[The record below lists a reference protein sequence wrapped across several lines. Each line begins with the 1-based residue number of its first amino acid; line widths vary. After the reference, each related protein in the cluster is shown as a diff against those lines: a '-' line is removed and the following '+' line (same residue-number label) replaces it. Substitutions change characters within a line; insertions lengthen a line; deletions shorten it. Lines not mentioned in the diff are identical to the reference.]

1 MRRPSGPGFRI
12 REDAVMVNKT
22 RTWTALAGTMVIIAA
37 SACSS
42 TASPSKAGGGST
54 VAGKIAF
61 LMPCSTCAARFETQD
76 KPGFIKAVQ
85 KLDPSIQVIANNAQG
100 SDATQISQ
108 AESAITNGAKVIV
121 ISPLDETTG
130 KAIVAKAAA
139 AKIPVIAYDGL
150 LTGAKINF
158 YVSFDPAQVGN
169 MQGQFVVAH
178 AARGSN
184 IVMINGDQTADTG
197 RHFKQGALAALNP
210 AFQSGAL
217 KLAYTADT
225 PQFDPSKAQQE
236 MEAALTRLSNKV
248 GGVLVANDGMAAG
261 VVAALMAQ
269 HLAGKAIVTGQ
280 DATVAGLQR
289 ILTGTQSMTVY
300 KSIPA
305 EAQAAAVVAVGLIRG
320 RSNAVSSVAKT
331 TVSNGAGNVPSL
343 LLQPVVITKSNV
355 SVVVNDGGASWKQVC
370 AGIPAADCPQS

>member
-1 MRRPSGPGFRI
+1 
-12 REDAVMVNKT
+12 
-22 RTWTALAGTMVIIAA
+22 
-37 SACSS
+37 
-42 TASPSKAGGGST
+42 
-54 VAGKIAF
+54 
-61 LMPCSTCAARFETQD
+61 
-76 KPGFIKAVQ
+76 
-85 KLDPSIQVIANNAQG
+85 
-100 SDATQISQ
+100 
-108 AESAITNGAKVIV
+108 
-121 ISPLDETTG
+121 
-130 KAIVAKAAA
+130 
-139 AKIPVIAYDGL
+139 
-150 LTGAKINF
+150 
-158 YVSFDPAQVGN
+158 VSFDPAQVGK
-169 MQGQFVVAH
+169 MQGQFVVGH
-178 AARGSN
+178 AAKGSN

-210 AFQSGAL
+210 AFHSGAL

-269 HLAGKAIVTGQ
+269 HLAGKAVVTGQ

-305 EAQAAAVVAVGLIRG
+305 EAQAAAVVAVGMIRG
-320 RSNAVSSVAKT
+320 KANAVSSVAKT

-370 AGIPAADCPQS
+370 AGIPAADCPRS

>member
-22 RTWTALAGTMVIIAA
+22 RTWTALAGAMVIIAA

-42 TASPSKAGGGST
+42 TASPSKAGAGST

-169 MQGQFVVAH
+169 MPGQFVVAH

-217 KLAYTADT
+217 KLGYTADT

-320 RSNAVSSVAKT
+320 KSNAVRSVAKT

>member
-1 MRRPSGPGFRI
+1 MKNR
-12 REDAVMVNKT
+12 M
-22 RTWTALAGTMVIIAA
+22 WTALAGAAVVIAA
-37 SACSS
+37 AACSS
-42 TASPSKAGGGST
+42 SPSANPSKPGTANAA
-54 VAGKIAF
+54 AGKIAF

-76 KPGFIKAVQ
+76 KPDFISAVR

-108 AESAITNGAKVIV
+108 AEDAITNGATVIV

-158 YVSFDPAQVGN
+158 YVSFDPAQVGR
-169 MQGQFVVAH
+169 MQGQFVAGH
-178 AARGSN
+178 APRGSN

-197 RHFKQGALAALNP
+197 RAFKAGALEGLDP
-210 AFQSGAL
+210 AFHSGAL

-225 PQFDPSKAQQE
+225 ALFDPSKAQQE
-236 MEAALTRLSNKV
+236 MEAALTRLADKV

-261 VVAALMAQ
+261 VVAALTAQ
-269 HLAGKAIVTGQ
+269 HLAGKVVVTGQ

-289 ILTGTQSMTVY
+289 ILTGTQTMTVY

-305 EAQAAAVVAVGLIRG
+305 EAQAAAQVAVGLIQG
-320 RSNAVSSVAKT
+320 KPGAVSSVAKT
-331 TVSNGAGNVPSL
+331 TVNNGAGNVPSL
-343 LLQPVVITKSNV
+343 LLQPQVITKSNV
-355 SVVVNDGGASWKQVC
+355 SAVVNDGGASWAAVC
-370 AGIPAADCPQS
+370 TGIPAADCPRS

>member
-1 MRRPSGPGFRI
+1 
-12 REDAVMVNKT
+12 MVNKI
-22 RTWTALAGTMVIIAA
+22 RMWTALAGAMVIIAA

-42 TASPSKAGGGST
+42 TASPSKTGAGST

-76 KPGFIKAVQ
+76 KPDFIKAVH

-108 AESAITNGAKVIV
+108 AEDAITNGAKVIV

-158 YVSFDPAQVGN
+158 YVSFDPTLVGK
-169 MQGQFVVAH
+169 MQGQFISAH
-178 AARGSN
+178 APKGSN

-197 RHFKQGALAALNP
+197 RHFKQGALDALNP
-210 AFQSGAL
+210 AFHSGVL

-225 PQFDPSKAQQE
+225 ALFDPSKAQQE
-236 MEAALTRLSNKV
+236 MEAALTKLSDKV

-261 VVAALMAQ
+261 VVAALTAQ
-269 HLAGKAIVTGQ
+269 HLAGKVVVTGQ

-289 ILTGTQSMTVY
+289 ILTGTQTMTVY
-300 KSIPA
+300 KSIPQ
-305 EAQAAAVVAVGLIRG
+305 EAQTAADVAVGLIQG
-320 RSNAVSSVAKT
+320 KANAVSSVAKT
-331 TVSNGAGNVPSL
+331 TVNNGAGNVPSL
-343 LLQPVVITKSNV
+343 LLQPQVITKSSV
-355 SVVVNDGGASWKQVC
+355 SIVVKDGGATWSAVC
-370 AGIPAADCPQS
+370 AGIPAADCPGS

>member
-210 AFQSGAL
+210 AFHSGAL

-320 RSNAVSSVAKT
+320 KSNAVSSVAKT

>member
-1 MRRPSGPGFRI
+1 
-12 REDAVMVNKT
+12 MVNRT
-22 RTWTALAGTMVIIAA
+22 RMWAALAGAIVIIAA

-42 TASPSKAGGGST
+42 SAGPSKAGAGNTTG
-54 VAGKIAF
+54 GKIAF

-100 SDATQISQ
+100 SDATQIAQ
-108 AESAITNGAKVIV
+108 AENAITNGAKVIV

-139 AKIPVIAYDGL
+139 ARIPVIAYDGL

-158 YVSFDPAQVGN
+158 YVSFDPAQVGKL
-169 MQGQFVVAH
+169 QGQFVADH

-197 RHFKQGALAALNP
+197 RHFKQGALDALGP
-210 AFQSGAL
+210 AFHSGAV
-217 KLAYTADT
+217 KLGYTADT

-236 MEAALTRLSNKV
+236 MEAALTRLANKV

-269 HLAGKAIVTGQ
+269 HLAGRAVVTGQ

-305 EAQAAAVVAVGLIRG
+305 EAQAAAAVAVGLIRG
-320 RSNAVSSVAKT
+320 KSDAISSVAKT
-331 TVSNGAGNVPSL
+331 TVSNGAGNVPAL
-343 LLQPVVITKSNV
+343 LLQPLVITKSNV
-355 SVVVNDGGASWKQVC
+355 SAVVSDGGASWNQVC
-370 AGIPAADCPQS
+370 AGIPASACPRR

>member
-1 MRRPSGPGFRI
+1 VVIMKNR
-12 REDAVMVNKT
+12 M
-22 RTWTALAGTMVIIAA
+22 WTALAGAIVVIAA
-37 SACSS
+37 GACSS
-42 TASPSKAGGGST
+42 QNPSPSSAGTSNAA
-54 VAGKIAF
+54 AGKIAF

-76 KPGFIKAVQ
+76 KPDFINAVR

-108 AESAITNGAKVIV
+108 AEDAITNGAKVIV

-158 YVSFDPAQVGN
+158 YVSFDPAQVGR
-169 MQGQFVVAH
+169 MQGQFIVGH
-178 AARGSN
+178 AAKGSN

-197 RHFKQGALAALNP
+197 RAFKKGALEALAP
-210 AFQSGAL
+210 AFHSGAL

-225 PQFDPSKAQQE
+225 ALFDPSKAQQE

-261 VVAALMAQ
+261 VVAALTAQ
-269 HLAGKAIVTGQ
+269 HLAGKVAVTGQ

-300 KSIPA
+300 KSIPQ
-305 EAQAAAVVAVGLIRG
+305 EAQAAAEVAVALIQG
-320 RSNAVSSVAKT
+320 KPGAVSSVAKT
-331 TVSNGAGNVPSL
+331 TVNNGAGNVPSL
-343 LLQPVVITKSNV
+343 LLQPQVITKSNV
-355 SVVVNDGGASWKQVC
+355 SIVVNDGGASWNAVC
-370 AGIPAADCPQS
+370 TGIPAADCPRS